1 MGGKMSPFE
10 REIIPQKLSFYIQDE
25 VVNIGVNKIQKQ
37 TYLDFKD
44 AFDFIINTGDTAWN
58 NKLSKHEIDNF
69 VKELAFNKVERENK
83 LIPLNRECKNG
94 CENMDMK
101 ELAKQETIKN
111 GFDNIPVGMTKLI
124 ANTVEITPTEVEF
137 NGVKKTRYELTAKT
151 VDGKDIKYS
160 CGVQIYN
167 GLVEAS
173 KVKDI
178 KTVYITRNG
187 TTKDDTKYTVVG
199 E

>member
-1 MGGKMSPFE
+1 MSPFE
-10 REIIPQKLSFYIQDE
+10 REIIMQKPSFYTQDDI
-25 VVNIGVNKIQKQ
+25 VTIGVNKIPKQ
-37 TYLDFKD
+37 VYLDFKD
-44 AFDFIINTGDTAWN
+44 AFDFIINTGDQAWN
-58 NKLSKHEIDNF
+58 SKLSKNELGKF
-69 VKELAFNKVERENK
+69 VKELALNKVKSEEK

-124 ANTVEITPTEVEF
+124 ANTIEITPTEVEF
-137 NGVKKTRYELTAKT
+137 NGVKKTRYELKAKT
-151 VDGKDIKYS
+151 VDGKEIKYS

-173 KVKDI
+173 KIKDL

>member
-1 MGGKMSPFE
+1 MSPFE
-10 REIIPQKLSFYIQDE
+10 REIVMQKPSFYTQDDI
-25 VVNIGVNKIQKQ
+25 VNIGVNKIPKQ
-37 TYLDFKD
+37 VYLNFKD
-44 AFDFIINTGDTAWN
+44 AFDFIVNNGDQAWN
-58 NKLSKHEIDNF
+58 YKLSKNELDKF
-69 VKELAFNKVERENK
+69 VKELALNKVKSEEK

-111 GFDNIPVGMTKLI
+111 GFDNIPVGMTKLKAETI
-124 ANTVEITPTEVEF
+124 DIEPTEVEF
-137 NGVKKTRYELTAKT
+137 NGVKKTRYELKAKT
-151 VDGKDIKYS
+151 VDGKEVHFS

-167 GLVEAS
+167 GIVEAS